1 MLLILLDLIELT
13 ILMREL
19 RRKLIQQELQELH
32 GALVP
37 LLIPMVKND
46 LYETGEV
53 QTVLSDL
60 DQHTN
65 CICKFLK

>member
-1 MLLILLDLIELT
+1 MPILLDLIELT

-19 RRKLIQQELQELH
+19 RRRLIQQELQELH
-32 GALVP
+32 GALVL

-53 QTVLSDL
+53 QAVLSDL

-65 CICKFLK
+65 YICKFLK